1 MMSTLPALPRPHS
14 ARIGG
19 KLTKQRCS
27 DVAKELLN
35 VLGDFEH
42 VCCDLSEVE
51 VIDVMGLQLLLA
63 AQVRQRSKGRTL
75 SYAAL
80 SVPVRELCATFGLNI
95 ENG

>member
-1 MMSTLPALPRPHS
+1 MMSTLPAAQRPHN

-19 KLTKQRCS
+19 KLIKQRCS
-27 DVAKELLN
+27 DIAKELLQI
-35 VLGDFEH
+35 LGDSEH

-75 SYAAL
+75 SYASL
-80 SVPVRELCATFGLNI
+80 SGPVRELCATFGLNI